1 MKYISSEAGQSLQ
14 LYNPDE
20 VRPLE
25 RGPFLPD
32 LMSQITSRYKFAKP
46 PVGLPADAQSPV
58 KFEMGKMLLEGYEEI
73 YINSIEIYRD
83 GIIVNSRNTDDCDAV
98 IDDIFPWLCD
108 SFGFREPE
116 TRMPRRYV
124 SVVVV
129 DFDVA
134 LDSFLVKFQNLQQ
147 IVSEAISANR
157 GEKRELR
164 VAQIMLATN
173 IADANREYVRLE
185 VRQGATV
192 ENRYFCNAPLPT
204 RAHLEMLAALEKT
217 ISGKW

>member
-1 MKYISSEAGQSLQ
+1 
-14 LYNPDE
+14 
-20 VRPLE
+20 
-25 RGPFLPD
+25 
-32 LMSQITSRYKFAKP
+32 
-46 PVGLPADAQSPV
+46 
-58 KFEMGKMLLEGYEEI
+58 
-73 YINSIEIYRD
+73 
-83 GIIVNSRNTDDCDAV
+83 
-98 IDDIFPWLCD
+98 
-108 SFGFREPE
+108 
-116 TRMPRRYV
+116 V